1 LEEFELVDVERIA
14 GERWVRGQH
23 QFMVKYAGFPEPS
36 WQLATDLE
44 HLPDLI
50 AEFYVRS
57 KAPADDASQEEKI
70 ANESDSDGEKT
81 KAKTVTA
88 AKQTASASQT
98 GSPGSDDV
106 PQKAKAKTASIKQT
120 ASTLQAQSAADISQK
135 IKAKTANTR
144 QVHRRGDLRSLT
156 SMNHSRQHLLRLPN
170 LRTSNLVDA
179 NQPESVE
186 ASSHNFVKTLV

>member
-1 LEEFELVDVERIA
+1 VERIA

-120 ASTLQAQSAADISQK
+120 ASTLQAQSDADISQK
-135 IKAKTANTR
+135 IKAKTAVKHTASASK
-144 QVHRRGDLRSLT
+144 RGSPVSD
-156 SMNHSRQHLLRLPN
+156 
-170 LRTSNLVDA
+170 VDESQQA
-179 NQPESVE
+179 ASVE
-186 ASSHNFVKTLV
+186 TTESQNKQSGRRQPTRKCRSK